1 MKRLKIYQSIH
12 FKIVL
17 VYMLLVLIAM
27 QIISAYFVQKVEHQL
42 VYNFQQSIRDRV
54 SLLENN
60 IQEVISEVDKKAN
73 QSTKEKEQETEAE
86 IQKSMSSFAGS
97 LTNVREVRVVDSG
110 GRVIGT
116 TDNDN
121 QQIVGQQSKDQMVRR
136 TLLNNTKEDS
146 VLLDKDKKQRVW
158 VLAQPVKLQ
167 NNTRG
172 VIYIVSEIEQVYT
185 QVSEIT
191 SIFVKGTVFAMAITC
206 LLGVWLART
215 ITKPIKE
222 MREQAVAMTRGNY
235 SRKVKVYGVD
245 EIGQLATAFNILTRK
260 VQDAQAS
267 VEGESRKLSSIL
279 SYMTDGV
286 IATDRRGKIM
296 LINRPAADML
306 KINQEDAMSRPIAE
320 VLKIESDHTYETL
333 LEEKDSVTIDLSTKR
348 QNYVLRANFSAIQR
362 ETGFINGVIAVL
374 HDITEQERVDAE
386 LREFVA
392 NVSHELRTPLT
403 SMASYL
409 EALGD
414 GAWKDE
420 NIAPHFIQVTQNETE
435 RMIRLVND
443 LLKLSRLDSGRTKIE
458 RNFVHFNSFFNQIID
473 RHEMSKKDSITFKR
487 YITTEYILIEV
498 DEDKIVQVID
508 NIISNAIK
516 YSPDG
521 GTISFYLARQG
532 DEIKVSIRDQGMGIP
547 ADNLEKIFQRF
558 FRVDKARS
566 RAMGGTGLGLAISKE
581 MIDAHGGRIWAES
594 TEEKGTIISFT
605 LPYDDSVE
613 EAEEGWD

>member
-1 MKRLKIYQSIH
+1 
-12 FKIVL
+12 
-17 VYMLLVLIAM
+17 MLLVLIAM

-320 VLKIESDHTYETL
+320 V
-333 LEEKDSVTIDLSTKR
+333 
-348 QNYVLRANFSAIQR
+348 
-362 ETGFINGVIAVL
+362 
-374 HDITEQERVDAE
+374 
-386 LREFVA
+386 
-392 NVSHELRTPLT
+392 
-403 SMASYL
+403 
-409 EALGD
+409 
-414 GAWKDE
+414 
-420 NIAPHFIQVTQNETE
+420 
-435 RMIRLVND
+435 
-443 LLKLSRLDSGRTKIE
+443 
-458 RNFVHFNSFFNQIID
+458 
-473 RHEMSKKDSITFKR
+473 
-487 YITTEYILIEV
+487 
-498 DEDKIVQVID
+498 
-508 NIISNAIK
+508 
-516 YSPDG
+516 
-521 GTISFYLARQG
+521 
-532 DEIKVSIRDQGMGIP
+532 
-547 ADNLEKIFQRF
+547 
-558 FRVDKARS
+558 
-566 RAMGGTGLGLAISKE
+566 
-581 MIDAHGGRIWAES
+581 
-594 TEEKGTIISFT
+594 
-605 LPYDDSVE
+605 
-613 EAEEGWD
+613 